1 LSTLLFDVIMRVAHT
16 VSSIEAEASGPSYSV
31 PRLCQALAALGNAVD
46 LCTLGE
52 PRPAK
57 DGGYQDIRCKRDFA
71 QFEPLR
77 RLGVSAAMRRTL
89 ATSRAEVF
97 HTHGLWMMPNVYP
110 AMAARKHRRPLVL
123 SPRGMLGKDALRFS
137 RLKKRVFWTLAQGAA
152 VRGVRCFHAT
162 SDQEYEDIRAFG
174 LAQPVA
180 VIPNGIDL
188 PVARHRLASAETPFV
203 LSLGRLH
210 PKKALDRLIRAW
222 ALVAPDF
229 PQWRL
234 KIAGPSEVGY
244 ADQLKRL
251 TQQLRLDSADISGP
265 VFGEE
270 KMALLAG
277 AELFALSTLHEN
289 FGMTVAESLAVSTP
303 VISTKGAPW
312 SGLETHACGWWVDHG
327 VEPLADALRQAM
339 SIPPQERHAMGERG
353 RAWMERDFAWTGIA
367 RQMDEVYR
375 WLVGA
380 HEKPACVRLG

>member
-1 LSTLLFDVIMRVAHT
+1 MRVAHT
-16 VSSIEAEASGPSYSV
+16 LSSIEAEASGPSYSV

-57 DGGYQDIRCKRDFA
+57 DSDYQDIRYKRDFA
-71 QFEPLR
+71 RLGPLQ
-77 RLGVSAAMRRTL
+77 RLGVSASMRRAL
-89 ATSRAEVF
+89 AASRAEIF

-137 RLKKRVFWTLAQGAA
+137 RLKKRMFWTLAQGTA
-152 VRGVRCFHAT
+152 VRGVSCFHAT

-174 LAQPVA
+174 LTQPVA

-188 PVARHRLASAETPFV
+188 PAASYRLTDAETPFV

-234 KIAGPSEVGY
+234 KIVGPSEIGY
-244 ADQLKRL
+244 ADQLKKL
-251 TQQLRLDSADISGP
+251 AQQLKLDSADISGP
-265 VFGEE
+265 VFGDE
-270 KMALLAG
+270 KMAMLAG

-303 VISTKGAPW
+303 VISSKGAPW

-327 VEPLADALRQAM
+327 VEPLAQALRRAM
-339 SIPPQERHAMGERG
+339 SISAGERRAMGERG
-353 RAWMERDFAWTGIA
+353 RAWMQHDFAWAGIA

-375 WLVGA
+375 WLVEA
-380 HEKPACVRLG
+380 REKPACVRVE